1 MHIFIP
7 TNVDSFEEKI
17 CKFCH
22 FLYFR
27 STGVD
32 ARGTHLFENLSTA
45 LNMKMSFHYLPFHVY
60 KLPLPTNLSI
70 ATSNIAFSLMILHII
85 VGICFLRECFLK
97 WTHDNSYIN

>member
-27 STGVD
+27 STGVG
-32 ARGTHLFENLSTA
+32 ALRASTLGNATLFYFTISKSHFITYTIT
-45 LNMKMSFHYLPFHVY
+45 F
-60 KLPLPTNLSI
+60 
-70 ATSNIAFSLMILHII
+70 
-85 VGICFLRECFLK
+85 
-97 WTHDNSYIN
+97 